1 MAAAA
6 SRRDLTTGP
15 IAATLLRFA
24 LPTLG
29 SSILQSLNG
38 SVNAI
43 WVGRFLGEN
52 ALAAT
57 SNANLVMFLM
67 FAAMFGFGMAAT
79 ILVGQRMGARDLDG
93 ARRAVGSALGLFAGL
108 SIVIA
113 VVGWLLAPDLLAL
126 LATPSGAR
134 AEALAYLRVIFL
146 AMPASF
152 VSTLLIMAMRGMGD
166 SLTPL
171 WFMGLAVALDIALNP
186 LLIAGIG
193 PFPALGIAGS
203 AWATLIATVV
213 SLAAL
218 LGWIYARDLPVR
230 LRGGELA
237 YLRPAPALGRAMLGK
252 GLPMGLQMIVI
263 SVSALAMIGLV
274 NREGVIV
281 TAAYGVTQQLW
292 TYVQMPAMAIG
303 AAVSAMAAQNIGAGR
318 WDRVGAITRWGIV
331 FNLVLTGALVLALT
345 LADHGALGLFLGAGS
360 PAIPIAEH
368 IHRLAG
374 WSFILFGVSLVL
386 FATVRANGAVIA
398 PLVIL
403 TVALFP
409 VRLGL
414 ARLAYPVLGAD
425 AIWWSFP
432 AGSLA
437 TLLLGAGYYRFGS
450 WRKGSFV
457 PPAQAEEAAL
467 ADGDACGKL
476 SPTG

>member
-1 MAAAA
+1 MAAK
-6 SRRDLTTGP
+6 RRDLTTGP
-15 IAATLLRFA
+15 IGATLLAFS

-29 SSILQSLNG
+29 SNILQSLNG

-43 WVGRFLGEN
+43 WVGRFLGED

-93 ARRAVGSALGLFAGL
+93 ARRAIGSALGLFAGL
-108 SIVIA
+108 SVVIA
-113 VVGWLLAPDLLAL
+113 IAGWLLAPDLLAL
-126 LATPSGAR
+126 LATPAGAR
-134 AEALAYLRVIFL
+134 AQALAYLRVIFL

-171 WFMGLAVALDIALNP
+171 WFMGLTVALDIALNP

-193 PFPALGIAGS
+193 PFPELGIAGS
-203 AWATLIATVV
+203 ALATLIATTV

-218 LGWIYARDLPVR
+218 LCWIYARDLPVR
-230 LRGGELA
+230 LRGSELG
-237 YLRPAPALGRAMLGK
+237 YLRPTPTLVRAMLGK
-252 GLPMGLQMIVI
+252 GLPMGLQMIMI
-263 SVSALAMIGLV
+263 SISALAMIGLV

-331 FNLVLTGALVLALT
+331 FNLVLTGALVLALS
-345 LADHGALGLFLGAGS
+345 LADHAALGLFLGDGS
-360 PAIPIAEH
+360 TAVPIAEH
-368 IHRLAG
+368 IHRVAG

-414 ARLAYPVLGAD
+414 ARLAYPALGAD

-432 AGSLA
+432 AGSIA
-437 TLLLGAGYYRFGS
+437 TLLLGAAYYWFGG
-450 WRKGSFV
+450 WRQGGMI
-457 PPAQAEEAAL
+457 AARHAEEATQ
-467 ADGDACGKL
+467 ADGDPAGKL
-476 SPTG
+476 KPAG